1 MSLWSLVIYGLA
13 AVWGVQS
20 LLGLMLSYRR
30 QKLVELQQAELA
42 RRQAEDRQQQEITDR
57 LPGLKVKPEL
67 QPAAKA
73 A

>member
-1 MSLWSLVIYGLA
+1 MSQWSLVIYGLA

-30 QKLVELQQAELA
+30 QKLVELQQAELV
-42 RRQAEDRQQQEITDR
+42 RRQSEDRQQQEIVER
-57 LPGLKVKPEL
+57 LPGLKAKPEP
-67 QPAAKA
+67 QPAKA